1 MKSSD
6 IEKPNYH
13 RSKELELKKII
24 ETKKVLKGEVLQI
37 QGDLKIKSYYVKKGL
52 LRSYTIDDKG
62 KEHIFIFAP
71 EGWIVSDMESQTK
84 GSPAQLFIDALEDT
98 ELEVI
103 EKNILD
109 QTSSFTSTEQTK
121 AHTLNLVNRIST
133 LQKRVLLLMSASAKE
148 RYKDFLITY
157 PNIIQR
163 VPQKMVASYL
173 GITPEALSKI
183 RGEMLKCDCIS

>member
-1 MKSSD
+1 MENNSAINTVLFK
-6 IEKPNYH
+6 
-13 RSKELELKKII
+13 KEIQTKRVKKGTI
-24 ETKKVLKGEVLQI
+24 LQN
-37 QGDLKIKSYYVKKGL
+37 QGDINIKSYYVKKGL
-52 LRSYTIDDKG
+52 LRSYTIDEKG
-62 KEHIFIFAP
+62 KEHIFVFAP
-71 EGWIVSDMESQTK
+71 EGWIVSDMESHSK

-98 ELEVI
+98 ELKVI
-103 EKNILD
+103 EKNILN
-109 QTSSFTSTEQTK
+109 QTSSLTSTEQTK
-121 AHTLNLVNRIST
+121 AHTLNLINRIST

-183 RGEMLKCDCIS
+183 RGEMLK

>member
-1 MKSSD
+1 MENNSAINTVLFK
-6 IEKPNYH
+6 
-13 RSKELELKKII
+13 KEIQTKRVKKGTI
-24 ETKKVLKGEVLQI
+24 LQN
-37 QGDLKIKSYYVKKGL
+37 QGDINIKSYYVKKGL
-52 LRSYTIDDKG
+52 LRSYTIDEKG
-62 KEHIFIFAP
+62 KEHIFVFAP
-71 EGWIVSDMESQTK
+71 EGWIVSDMESHSK

-98 ELEVI
+98 ELKVI
-103 EKNILD
+103 KKNILD
-109 QTSSFTSTEQTK
+109 QTSSLTSTEQTK
-121 AHTLNLVNRIST
+121 ADTLNLINRIST

-183 RGEMLKCDCIS
+183 RGEMLK

>member
-6 IEKPNYH
+6 IEMANNL
-13 RSKELELKKII
+13 RSKELELELKKII
-24 ETKKVLKGEVLQI
+24 ETKKVIKGEVLQK

-183 RGEMLKCDCIS
+183 RGEMLKLY

>member
-1 MKSSD
+1 MENNSAINTVLFK
-6 IEKPNYH
+6 
-13 RSKELELKKII
+13 KEIQTKRVKKGTI
-24 ETKKVLKGEVLQI
+24 LQN
-37 QGDLKIKSYYVKKGL
+37 QGDINIKSYYVKKGL
-52 LRSYTIDDKG
+52 LRSYTIDEKG
-62 KEHIFIFAP
+62 KEHIFVFAP
-71 EGWIVSDMESQTK
+71 EGWIVSDMESHSK

-98 ELEVI
+98 ELKVI
-103 EKNILD
+103 KKNILD
-109 QTSSFTSTEQTK
+109 QTSSLTSTEQTK
-121 AHTLNLVNRIST
+121 AHTLNLINRIST

-183 RGEMLKCDCIS
+183 RGEMLK

>member
-1 MKSSD
+1 MENNSGVNSILSKKD
-6 IEKPNYH
+6 IQTKQV
-13 RSKELELKKII
+13 KKGTI
-24 ETKKVLKGEVLQI
+24 LQI
-37 QGDLKIKSYYVKKGL
+37 QGDTNIKSYYVKKGL
-52 LRSYTIDDKG
+52 LRSYTIDEKG

-71 EGWIVSDMESQTK
+71 EGWIVSDMESHSK
-84 GSPAQLFIDALEDT
+84 GSPAQLFIDVLEDS
-98 ELEVI
+98 ELKVI

-121 AHTLNLVNRIST
+121 AHTLNLINRIST

-148 RYKDFLITY
+148 RYQDFLITY

-183 RGEMLKCDCIS
+183 RGEMLK

>member
-1 MKSSD
+1 MENNSAINTVLFK
-6 IEKPNYH
+6 
-13 RSKELELKKII
+13 KEIQTKRVKKGTI
-24 ETKKVLKGEVLQI
+24 LQN
-37 QGDLKIKSYYVKKGL
+37 QGDINIKTYYVKKGL
-52 LRSYTIDDKG
+52 LRSYTIDEKG
-62 KEHIFIFAP
+62 KEHIFVFAP
-71 EGWIVSDMESQTK
+71 EGWIVSDMESHSK

-98 ELEVI
+98 ELKVI
-103 EKNILD
+103 EKNILN
-109 QTSSFTSTEQTK
+109 QTSSLTSTEQTK
-121 AHTLNLVNRIST
+121 AHTLNLINRIST

-183 RGEMLKCDCIS
+183 RGEMLK

>member
-6 IEKPNYH
+6 KEMANDT

-24 ETKKVLKGEVLQI
+24 ETKKVIKGEVLQK
-37 QGDLKIKSYYVKKGL
+37 QGDLKIKSYLVKKGL

-84 GSPAQLFIDALEDT
+84 GSPAQLFIDALEDA

-183 RGEMLKCDCIS
+183 RGEMLK

>member
-1 MKSSD
+1 MENNSGINSFLSKKD
-6 IEKPNYH
+6 IPTKQV
-13 RSKELELKKII
+13 KKGTI
-24 ETKKVLKGEVLQI
+24 LQN
-37 QGDLKIKSYYVKKGL
+37 QGDANIKSYYVKKGL
-52 LRSYTIDDKG
+52 LRSYTIDEKG
-62 KEHIFIFAP
+62 KEHIFVFAP
-71 EGWIVSDMESQTK
+71 EGWIVSDMESHSK

-98 ELEVI
+98 EFEVI
-103 EKNILD
+103 EKKILD

-121 AHTLNLVNRIST
+121 EHTLNLINRIST

-183 RGEMLKCDCIS
+183 RGEMLK

>member
-1 MKSSD
+1 
-6 IEKPNYH
+6 
-13 RSKELELKKII
+13 
-24 ETKKVLKGEVLQI
+24 
-37 QGDLKIKSYYVKKGL
+37 
-52 LRSYTIDDKG
+52 
-62 KEHIFIFAP
+62 
-71 EGWIVSDMESQTK
+71 MESQTK

-98 ELEVI
+98 ELVVI

-121 AHTLNLVNRIST
+121 AHTINLVNRIST

-183 RGEMLKCDCIS
+183 RGEMLK